1 MSIRSACPFLLTA
14 VAYSAGCAPQPP
26 QLAPRPVPAAEI
38 TAPFDRVWGAV
49 IDYFADNSVPI
60 RTLEKASG
68 LIATETMLV
77 PTGRIDFA
85 DCGKDVLGEFIGPS
99 HAAYN
104 VRVTGDSAK
113 SSVRVTAIFTNQH
126 SPRYPQCVSRGNY
139 ERVLLNSIR
148 YRMKS
153 VPP

>member
-1 MSIRSACPFLLTA
+1 MAVRSLSCVLVAA
-14 VAYSAGCAPQPP
+14 VGGGACAPQPP

-38 TAPFDRVWGAV
+38 AAPFDRVWGAV
-49 IDYFADNSVPI
+49 IDHFADNSVPI

-68 LIATETMLV
+68 LIVTESMLV
-77 PTGRIDFA
+77 PLGRIDLA
-85 DCGKDVLGEFIGPS
+85 DCGKDSLGEYVGPS

-113 SSVRVTAIFTNQH
+113 SSVRVTATFSNQR
-126 SPRYPQCVSRGNY
+126 SALYPQCVSRGNY
-139 ERVLLNSIR
+139 ERVLISSIR
-148 YRMKS
+148 YRMES